1 MVLVTES
8 HINLLEK
15 EVFEPHQIDKK
26 LIKEI
31 AEDIYKYGV
40 KKKIYEACSYA
51 NYWAI
56 KYDFNIEISTLKED
70 SINSLDC
77 VFLMISFLYD
87 KKHNKLAYLK
97 EYKDLSKQ
105 LKQDDFDR
113 YWLFIYE
120 TLSTQELMGNYRI
133 MKQNGLTF
141 IKPGFI

>member
-1 MVLVTES
+1 
-8 HINLLEK
+8 
-15 EVFEPHQIDKK
+15 
-26 LIKEI
+26 
-31 AEDIYKYGV
+31 
-40 KKKIYEACSYA
+40 
-51 NYWAI
+51 
-56 KYDFNIEISTLKED
+56 
-70 SINSLDC
+70 
-77 VFLMISFLYD
+77 MISFLYD
-87 KKHNKLAYLK
+87 KKHNKLEYLK